1 VNNASTILGALSCLI
16 VIPIYVFYWWG
27 PQIRDRSKFAKSLS
41 AEREKTG
48 GRRISKTSNVPEHML
63 EEEHHQHHHQQQQ
76 A

>member
-1 VNNASTILGALSCLI
+1 VNNASTILGALSSLI
-16 VIPIYVFYWWG
+16 VIPIYIFYWWG

-48 GRRISKTSNVPEHML
+48 GRRISKTENVPEHML
-63 EEEHHQHHHQQQQ
+63 EEEHQQHHHQQQQ